1 MRRLLIFVRNASK
14 LTLTVASLAFVGLAI
29 GGAYVALAASK
40 PDKPEITSGPANPT
54 NQTGASFTYSSKKS
68 VTFVC
73 SIDGGGYGG
82 CGSGTSGSKAYGGPL
97 TPGTHTFRVEA
108 QSGTATSDP
117 ATWTWTVDTSP
128 PPAPAIVGH
137 PADPTADSTAHFS
150 YSDSEAGVGY
160 LCKLDAGAFQ
170 ACGSSKDYSGL
181 GLGGHTFQ
189 VKAVDSAGNVSG
201 PAAFSWTIVPP
212 PPPKPTITSGP
223 ANPTNQTSAGFIYT
237 DTSSVTFLC
246 SLDGGSFSACG
257 SGTSGSKSYPGPLG
271 NGQHTFQVKAQ
282 QGGGPMSA
290 ADSRTWT
297 IDTAPPPLPTFRE
310 TPTNPTNDSK
320 ATFRY
325 EDTEAGV
332 SFRCKLD
339 GGSYDSCG
347 SQTKYK
353 DLPQGSHT
361 FCVRA
366 QDAATN
372 LSTAACFTWQIGPG
386 SVSFTMS
393 GSPQGGVL
401 LYPGA
406 PPVPINLVFTN
417 PNSSPITIQSA
428 TVSVTGTSAAGCG
441 AAAFQMTQQLTAN
454 PTVPANSTKSLQDL
468 GVPQANWP
476 KLQMANSG
484 NQNACQNAT
493 VNLGYSGTATG

>member
-14 LTLTVASLAFVGLAI
+14 PTLTVASLAFLGLAI

-54 NQTGASFTYSSKKS
+54 NQTAASFTYTSKKS
-68 VTFVC
+68 VTFLC

-82 CGSGTSGSKAYGGPL
+82 CGSGTSGTKPYGPL
-97 TPGTHTFRVEA
+97 APGTHTFRVEA
-108 QSGTATSDP
+108 QSGTGTSDP

-128 PPAPAIVGH
+128 PPAPAIIGH
-137 PADPTADSTAHFS
+137 PADPTADTTAHFS
-150 YSDSEAGVGY
+150 YSDSEAGVSY

-181 GLGGHTFQ
+181 GVGGHTFQ
-189 VKAVDSAGNVSG
+189 VKAVDPAGNVGG

-212 PPPKPTITSGP
+212 PPPQPKITSGP
-223 ANPTNQTSAGFIYT
+223 ANPTNQTSASFTYT

-246 SLDGGSFSACG
+246 SLDGGSFAACG

-271 NGQHTFQVKAQ
+271 DGQHTFQVKAQ
-282 QGGGPMSA
+282 QGGGLASA
-290 ADSRTWT
+290 ADTRTWT
-297 IDTAPPPLPTFRE
+297 IDTAPPPPPTFTK
-310 TPTNPTNDSK
+310 TPANPSTDKK
-320 ATFRY
+320 ASFEY
-325 EDTEAGV
+325 QDAEGGV
-332 SFRCKLD
+332 SFQCRLD
-339 GGSYDSCG
+339 GGAYASCG
-347 SQTKYK
+347 SKTSYN
-353 DLPQGSHT
+353 DLAQGLHT

-366 QDAATN
+366 SDRAMN
-372 LSTAACFTWQIGPG
+372 LSTAACFTWQIGAG
-386 SVSFTMS
+386 ALNFTIS
-393 GSPQGGVL
+393 GSPLGGVL

-417 PNSSPITIQSA
+417 PNGSPITIQSA
-428 TVSVTGTSAAGCG
+428 NVSVTGTSAAGCG
-441 AAAFQMTQQLTAN
+441 AGAFAMTQQLTAT

-476 KLQMANSG
+476 KLQMADSG

-493 VNLGYSGTATG
+493 VNLSYSGTATG